1 MELLWLCTVG
11 RCGYYIVEE
20 GKEELRRN
28 LVETIAGF
36 ERKKMELL
44 RFIADFLFY
53 RNKKEF
59 KGTRASFKMERGRVY
74 EILDGEREY
83 QNQMVAPGTHHL
95 GKPSVAEELVMME
108 HYLAE
113 ARKSWVTTK
122 GDEESLEMMRK
133 VAGIAVRCF
142 ENHGCPVRKVKKM
155 DLLVRNLEKEWARRQ
170 DANTNQIHAE
180 NEDAALKAAAAGY
193 SAEPKRTTADY
204 RVYDGEKRFN

>member
-1 MELLWLCTVG
+1 
-11 RCGYYIVEE
+11 
-20 GKEELRRN
+20 
-28 LVETIAGF
+28 
-36 ERKKMELL
+36 MELL

-59 KGTRASFKMERGRVY
+59 KGTRVSFKMERGRVY

-142 ENHGCPVRKVKKM
+142 ENHGCPSRSRLQNTLDRTRSYFSGGLEENLKKS
-155 DLLVRNLEKEWARRQ
+155 EKEWARRQ

-180 NEDAALKAAAAGY
+180 NEDAALNAAAAGY